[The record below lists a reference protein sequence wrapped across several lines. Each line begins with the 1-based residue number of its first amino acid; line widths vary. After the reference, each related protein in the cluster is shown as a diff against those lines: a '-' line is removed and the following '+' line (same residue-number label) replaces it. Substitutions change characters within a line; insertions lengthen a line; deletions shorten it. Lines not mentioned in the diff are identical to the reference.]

1 MDFSEKRAD
10 KQGTLFQNELHFV
23 KKMEEGTRHTGDGHY
38 EMSLPFRS
46 NTPKLPNNKSQAL
59 CRLKRLKT
67 RMENDMKYRQDYMAF
82 MQDIIE
88 KGFLKGYHTNNDP
101 TTMEGRGTS
110 AITGENHQKNDKI
123 KIVFLQ
129 CNLRGP
135 FITQVPLSRSRPI
148 TNFLVGV
155 LCRFRKDFTITTESS
170 CAHWLI
176 FIVNKRTDT

>member
-1 MDFSEKRAD
+1 
-10 KQGTLFQNELHFV
+10 
-23 KKMEEGTRHTGDGHY
+23 MEEGTRHTGDGHY
-38 EMSLPFRS
+38 EMPLPFRS

-88 KGFLKGYHTNNDP
+88 KGFLKGYHTKNDP
-101 TTMEGRGTS
+101 MTMEGRGTS
-110 AITGENHQKNDKI
+110 THHGVYQPQKPDKI
-123 KIVFLQ
+123 RIVFLQ
-129 CNLRGP
+129 CNLHGP

-155 LCRFRKDFTITTESS
+155 LCRFRKDFTITAESVS
-170 CAHWLI
+170 YTHLTLPTKLE
-176 FIVNKRTDT
+176 V